1 VKFSQLLWRVIA
13 AFAVV
18 SFIQV
23 LAGMLAA
30 VVVPVEAPLPDEV
43 ARHFMPWVLLT
54 NAVTIAA
61 LSVVAVRTEWRG
73 WRLGFSVA
81 LIPLAIMVI
90 NGIEGTVFLKNLH
103 IAWPRI
109 FLASAIT
116 ALLSAPV
123 WMLLFGGRQDNPAEH
138 FHPLA
143 SKSLGE
149 RVWKLVTC
157 DLTYLVL
164 YFAAG
169 MLVFPY
175 VKSFYATQILPST
188 TTIVALQLLV
198 RGPLF
203 ILLCL
208 LLTRM
213 LGMPRRSGALAV
225 GFLFTVLSGIA
236 PLLMPNPYFPDSVRW
251 AHFSE
256 VVSENFI
263 FGALVAWLWGQ
274 PKLVDSPALAQAV

>member
-1 VKFSQLLWRVIA
+1 VKFSELLLRVIA

-18 SFIQV
+18 ALIQV
-23 LAGMLAA
+23 LAGMLATFFL
-30 VVVPVEAPLPDEV
+30 PVAAPLPDDV
-43 ARHFMPWVLLT
+43 MRHFMQWMLLT
-54 NAVTIAA
+54 TAVTTAA
-61 LSVVAVRTEWRG
+61 LSVVAVRSEWRG

-81 LIPLAIMVI
+81 LIPLAIVVI
-90 NGIEGTVFLKNLH
+90 NGIDGIVFLKNLH
-103 IAWPRI
+103 IGWPRI
-109 FLASAIT
+109 FLTSAIT
-116 ALLSAPV
+116 ALLSVPV
-123 WMLLFGGRQDNPAEH
+123 WMLLFGNRHDTPAQH

-143 SKSLGE
+143 SKSPGE
-149 RVWKLVTC
+149 RVWKLVSC

-175 VKSFYATQILPST
+175 VKSFYTTQTVPST
-188 TTIVALQLLV
+188 TTIVGLQLLV

-213 LGMPRRSGALAV
+213 LGMPRLSGALAV
-225 GFLFTVLSGIA
+225 GVLFTVLSGVA

-263 FGALVAWLWGQ
+263 FGAVVAWLWGQ
-274 PKLVDSPALAQAV
+274 PKLGHSPALARAV